1 MQPSEVA
8 KEAAHVVKLRG
19 RTGAHLNVG
28 RVERDGYFRTIK
40 PTWPYLLRLFPRFSD
55 AIRKSPSSIYQLLSA
70 TFTAP
75 ERVIRSGF
83 SDLSCDPF
91 NPNPL
96 SKQSL
101 LSFCKQYLNYVDNY
115 GKEYSSRNLLVPK
128 EIYRMVMFLFL
139 LNVVFMMVLIWTRV
153 FVYPAAIDSFSRCLN
168 SFGHTMMNLEQTSI
182 PNPSDMPAALRVE
195 IKPSESSLYQ

>member
-1 MQPSEVA
+1 MDPSKYLRVANFHEGIIELKWTELGKRVGATPFPFLPRKVRITEIDEVA
-8 KEAAHVVKLRG
+8 DKC
-19 RTGAHLNVG
+19 LNGV
-28 RVERDGYFRTIK
+28 RVERNGYFRTIK

-55 AIRKSPSSIYQLLSA
+55 TIRKSPSSIYQLLSA

-75 ERVIRSGF
+75 ERVVRSGC

-96 SKQSL
+96 FKQSL

-128 EIYRMVMFLFL
+128 ENLQGRISFDYSPDFRMLFVNL
-139 LNVVFMMVLIWTRV
+139 HRV
-153 FVYPAAIDSFSRCLN
+153 FTSYYLLRSQRPNESFVADTL
-168 SFGHTMMNLEQTSI
+168 I
-182 PNPSDMPAALRVE
+182 
-195 IKPSESSLYQ
+195 